1 MQNKNAYSALLH
13 RIDDALSQENNK
25 VELNLSSSEDAIR
38 RASMLEDY
46 TSKKQ
51 DREQRKWFSAWIF
64 GVVCIYL
71 LIVLVLLYFTGFS
84 LTRLSDT
91 VLVALLTTTTANV
104 IGLLVIVARYLFPRN
119 DSDNKDTR

>member
-1 MQNKNAYSALLH
+1 MQGNTYDDLLQ
-13 RIDDALSQENNK
+13 RMESTFDLSVDAE
-25 VELNLSSSEDAIR
+25 ELNLSSSEDAIR
-38 RASMLEDY
+38 RASMFEDY

-51 DREQRKWFSAWIF
+51 DREQRKYFSTWIF
-64 GVVCIYL
+64 GVVCAYL
-71 LIVLVLLYFTGFS
+71 LIVLVLLYLTGFS

-119 DSDNKDTR
+119 GNNKDVR